1 MSQSAPTGMAEV
13 ASPAL
18 EKRIE
23 VSIAKSHPGLLAKFL
38 SSGGL
43 VASQEPS
50 SKSLTTDAP
59 NQRRKPQG
67 PPQGVNVSMQQKMM
81 LSSLR
86 SF

>member
-43 VASQEPS
+43 VE
-50 SKSLTTDAP
+50 SLTTDAP